1 MEIETLFQFVLCAIN
16 CSLSGSLRAGAE
28 ARPYEKPEGMS
39 LAEFRCRSSERQFK
53 RFLPRRVRGK
63 KHFSAHKRARFARAL
78 Q

>member
-1 MEIETLFQFVLCAIN
+1 MAVVLLLNDAN
-16 CSLSGSLRAGAE
+16 PLVFTYFRRAGAE
-28 ARPYEKPEGMS
+28 ARPYEQPEGMS

>member
-1 MEIETLFQFVLCAIN
+1 MAVVLLLNDAN
-16 CSLSGSLRAGAE
+16 PLVFTYFRRAGTE